1 MRITFTFNL
10 RKSEADEKQAERFSQ
25 EYVDRVVSA
34 IEELGHHVSP
44 VEVSGSPGEVVD
56 NLIDSR
62 PDLIFNLAEG
72 VGGKRR
78 ESYYPAIYE
87 LLGIP
92 YTGGTPGL
100 LHVGLDKRLSGKL
113 LAVRGIKV
121 PQGSLITLE
130 EPDIP
135 DDTEYPVFIKP
146 NYEGSSMGITQE
158 SVAES
163 PEEAQRVVKKLLGE
177 YSEGVIVEQYIE
189 GRELTVPMLQAFSGY
204 LLEIVEY
211 KFEGKGHDIFDYDTK
226 ASGGK
231 DESLNTICPPEL
243 TPEERRDV
251 LTLADRA
258 FKVMKI
264 PDFARADIRL
274 AKDGTHYLI
283 EVNPLPGLRPISPL
297 ITGAEA
303 KGLSYNDV
311 IDLIIKSAKSR
322 YDIKV
327 D

>member
-1 MRITFTFNL
+1 MRLSFTFNL
-10 RKSEADEKQAERFSQ
+10 KKSEDDEKQAELFSQ

-34 IEELGHHVSP
+34 LEELGHKVSP
-44 VEVSGSPGEVVD
+44 VEVSGPPGEVVD
-56 NLIDSR
+56 KLIDSR

-78 ESYYPAIYE
+78 ESYYPAMYE
-87 LLGIP
+87 LMGIP

-100 LHVGLDKRLSGKL
+100 LHVGLDKRLAEKI
-113 LAVRGIKV
+113 LAVRGVRV
-121 PQGSLITLE
+121 PKGALITE
-130 EPDIP
+130 EHSDLT
-135 DDTEYPVFIKP
+135 DDLEYPVFIKP

-158 SVAES
+158 SVAET
-163 PEEAQRVVKKLLGE
+163 PEEAERVVKKLLEE

-211 KFEGKGHDIFDYDTK
+211 KFGGEGHDIFDYDTK
-226 ASGGK
+226 SSSGQ
-231 DESLNTICPPEL
+231 DESLDTICPPEL
-243 TPEERRDV
+243 TPEERREI

-258 FKVMKI
+258 FNVMRI

-274 AKDGTHYLI
+274 TEDGTPYLI

-297 ITGAEA
+297 ITAARA

-311 IDLIIKSAKSR
+311 IDLIIKSAKER
-322 YDIKV
+322 YGIKV